1 MVVTMTLSETIVGAA
16 MYMYIV
22 AFCGSMGI
30 LTAAWIGYKIYKRQE
45 RKQGG
50 IKRKRGMA

>member
-1 MVVTMTLSETIVGAA
+1 MTLSETIVGAA